1 MTSRRT
7 REAAFLVIPA
17 LLAIIGV
24 ASVATA
30 DAGSF
35 RAGPVA
41 GVIVGLG
48 VFLAMNTALRTL
60 APHADPYLLPLVAT
74 LVAIGLVELHRIAPT
89 LARTQLL
96 WIVAGGVVFVAV
108 LAFLRDYRVLE
119 DYTYLFGLSAVLLLV
134 ITMVFG
140 RESNG
145 AKLWIPI
152 GGGQSIQPGEFAKI
166 LLVLFLASYLRDRR
180 EVLAIP
186 TSRFMGVPFPAM
198 RHIGPVLLFVGAALL
213 TVVVLNDFGT
223 ALLFVAILL
232 AMLFVA
238 TGRLAYPVTGLAMFA
253 AGSLLVYVSVPRIQT
268 RIESWISPF
277 DDPQKTGYQMVQS
290 LYTLAEGGLV
300 GPGFGEGFLVRAD
313 GSTFIPELRTDFIF
327 SAIGGE
333 LGYIG
338 ALGILVVFLLIVQRG
353 FVIAAQ
359 ANDGFS
365 KLLAAGLTSMFA
377 VQTFLIIGGIVR
389 VVPLTGVTLPFMS
402 YGGSSI
408 VTNFAAVALLCLISS
423 RTREPLRPR

>member
-7 REAAFLVIPA
+7 REAAFLLVPA
-17 LLAIIGV
+17 LLGLVGV

-30 DAGSF
+30 KAGEF

-41 GVIVGLG
+41 GVLVGLA
-48 VFLAMNTALRTL
+48 VFAAMNVALRL
-60 APHADPYLLPLVAT
+60 RAPHADPYLLPLVAT
-74 LVAIGLVELHRIAPT
+74 LVAIGLVELHRIAPAQ
-89 LARTQLL
+89 ARTQLL

-108 LAFLRDYRVLE
+108 LALLRDHRELE
-119 DYTYLFGLSAVLLLV
+119 DYAYLFGLSAVLLLM
-134 ITMVFG
+134 ITVVFG
-140 RESNG
+140 REVNG

-166 LLVLFLASYLRDRR
+166 LLVIFLAGYLRDRR

-186 TSRFMGVPFPAM
+186 TSRFLGVPFPAM
-198 RHIGPVLLFVGAALL
+198 RHIGPVLLFVGAALA
-213 TVVVLNDFGT
+213 TVAVLNDFGT

-232 AMLFVA
+232 AMLYVA
-238 TGRLAYPVTGLAMFA
+238 TGRLAYPATGLAMFA
-253 AGSLLVYVSVPRIQT
+253 LGSLLVYASIPRI
-268 RIESWISPF
+268 RLRVESWINPF
-277 DDPQKTGYQMVQS
+277 NDPQDAGYQMVQS

-300 GPGFGEGFLVRAD
+300 GPGFGEGLLVREN

-327 SAIGGE
+327 SAVGGE
-333 LGYIG
+333 LGYVG
-338 ALGILVVFLLIVQRG
+338 ALAVLLVFLLIVHRG
-353 FVIAAQ
+353 FIIAAQ

-365 KLLAAGLTSMFA
+365 KLLAAGLTAMFA
-377 VQTFLIIGGIVR
+377 AQTFLIVGGIVR

-408 VTNFAAVALLCLISS
+408 VTNFAAVALLCMISS
-423 RTREPLRPR
+423 HTRRPVGPR